1 VTVYAIAQLRIHD
14 RAPYER
20 YAAAF
25 MPVLRQY
32 GGRLVVADG
41 APEIAEGEWDGN
53 RVVVLAFADRDAF
66 NTWANSPEYSD
77 RAGPLGRGT
86 DHHPARARSGLTPT
100 GGVD

>member
-1 VTVYAIAQLRIHD
+1 MTVYAIAQLRIHD

-41 APEIAEGEWDGN
+41 KPEVAEGEWDGN
-53 RVVVLAFADRDAF
+53 RVVVLAFEHRDAF
-66 NTWANSPEYSD
+66 NTWANSPEYQAIVQD
-77 RAGPLGRGT
+77 RWDAAETTILLVRGL
-86 DHHPARARSGLTPT
+86 D
-100 GGVD
+100 

>member
-41 APEIAEGEWDGN
+41 KPEVAEGEWDGD
-53 RVVVLAFADRDAF
+53 RVVILAFDDRDAF
-66 NTWANSPEYSD
+66 STWANSPEYRAIVAD
-77 RAGPLGRGT
+77 RLAAAETTILLVR
-86 DHHPARARSGLTPT
+86 
-100 GGVD
+100 GVD

>member
-41 APEIAEGEWDGN
+41 APEVAEGEWDGN
-53 RVVVLAFADRDAF
+53 RVVVLAFDDRDAF
-66 NTWANSPEYSD
+66 TTWAGSPEYQAIVTD
-77 RAGPLGRGT
+77 RWAAAETTILLVR
-86 DHHPARARSGLTPT
+86 
-100 GGVD
+100 GVD

>member
-41 APEIAEGEWDGN
+41 KPEVAEGQWDGN
-53 RVVVLAFADRDAF
+53 RVVVLAFEDRDAF
-66 NTWANSPEYSD
+66 STWATSPEYRAIVQD
-77 RAGPLGRGT
+77 RWDAAETTILLVR
-86 DHHPARARSGLTPT
+86 
-100 GGVD
+100 GVD

>member
-1 VTVYAIAQLRIHD
+1 MTVYAIAQLRIHD

-41 APEIAEGEWDGN
+41 KPEVAEGQWDGN
-53 RVVVLAFADRDAF
+53 RVVVLAFEDRDAF
-66 NTWANSPEYSD
+66 STWANSPEYKAIVKD
-77 RAGPLGRGT
+77 RWDAAETTILLVR
-86 DHHPARARSGLTPT
+86 
-100 GGVD
+100 GVD